1 MLVGDVESVR
11 DALIPVFESS
21 GRAATV
27 TLNEVFSQYQPLVL
41 ADVTARTAYV
51 YRNAWKKR
59 VEATLG
65 RLPVPNITGLE
76 IRLAWAKWDGSQ
88 STKTDALA
96 VTSKTLAVAVD
107 AGLIR
112 SNPARGLRLKRK
124 PSKSPAARA
133 LSPVELAEFIAHTPA
148 GHYRRIVQA
157 LAYTGCRLG
166 EIAGLTFADVDMQ
179 RGLIRVARSL
189 SPDPSGK
196 LVSGDTK
203 SHRDRVVP
211 ILPQLVPVILE
222 AAEGK
227 QPHDLLFPG
236 PRGGGL
242 DSGNL
247 ARSMGLILWRDQI
260 KTFPLGTAPLHLH
273 DLRHTAATL
282 MCRSGIPVNE
292 VQAILGHSS
301 LAVTQLY
308 ARSNDD
314 AALRAGVRFSEFL
327 AGETVKIDTVERA
340 PEL

>member
-1 MLVGDVESVR
+1 MIGDVVSVRELPFSATVDLESV
-11 DALIPVFESS
+11 
-21 GRAATV
+21 V
-27 TLNEVFSQYQPLVL
+27 TLNDVFGEYQALVL

-51 YRNAWKKR
+51 YQNAWKKR
-59 VEATLG
+59 VAATLG
-65 RLPVPNITGLE
+65 LLPVTGITGLQV
-76 IRLAWAKWDGSQ
+76 RLAWATWDGSQ

-96 VTSKTLAVAVD
+96 VVSKTLGVAVD
-107 AGLIR
+107 AGLVR

-133 LSPVELAEFIAHTPA
+133 LSPVELESFIARTPA
-148 GHYRRIVQA
+148 GCYRRIIQA

-211 ILPQLVPVILE
+211 ILPQLVPVIRE

-227 QPHDLLFPG
+227 EPHALLFPG
-236 PRGGGL
+236 PRGGAL

-247 ARSMGLILWRDQI
+247 ARSIGLKDWRDQVRM
-260 KTFPLGTAPLHLH
+260 FPPGSAPLHVH

-308 ARSNDD
+308 ARANDD
-314 AALRAGVRFSEFL
+314 AALRAGARFGEFL
-327 AGETVKIDTVERA
+327 TAENPKIDTVERA
-340 PEL
+340 LKL

>member
-1 MLVGDVESVR
+1 MSGRRRGQRGAMLTGEATGSVR
-11 DALIPVFESS
+11 EAPNAVE
-21 GRAATV
+21 TV
-27 TLNEVFSQYQPLVL
+27 TLNRVFEDYQPLVL

-51 YRNAWKKR
+51 YQNAWRKR
-59 VEATLG
+59 VSASLG
-65 RLPVPNITGLE
+65 LLPVVGITGLD
-76 IRLAWAKWDGSQ
+76 IRMAWTGWDGSQ

-96 VTSKTLAVAVD
+96 VTSKTLSVAVD

-133 LSPVELAEFIAHTPA
+133 LSPEELAAFIAHAPG
-148 GHYRRIVQA
+148 GHYRRIIQA

-166 EIAGLTFADVDMQ
+166 EVAALTCADADMG

-196 LVSGDTK
+196 LAAGDTK

-211 ILPQLVPVILE
+211 ILPQLVPVIEE

-227 QPHDLLFPG
+227 GVHDLLFTG
-236 PRGGGL
+236 PRGGAL

-247 ARSMGLILWRDQI
+247 SRSIGLKAWRDDVRVYPPGE
-260 KTFPLGTAPLHLH
+260 KPLHLH
-273 DLRHTAATL
+273 DLRHTTATL
-282 MCRSGIPVNE
+282 LCRAGVPVTD

-301 LAVTQLY
+301 LAVTQIY
-308 ARSNDD
+308 ARANDE
-314 AALRAGVRFSEFL
+314 AALRAGKRFGAFL
-327 AGETVKIDTVERA
+327 ASE
-340 PEL
+340 